1 MHSKLK
7 ERIIPVSPEMKN
19 GEPVVKLY
27 ELEIKK
33 SMKREGNIFA
43 RLDEKPLNSRAKT
56 NFELLLKRHDIA
68 QKRIAAYLNVSSST
82 ISAWAQGTTTIP
94 KEKKFNIKKFFEH
107 LHRIK
112 KLSKKHDENIMF
124 LVGNPRNLSNWKIY
138 IQYLI
143 EPLHDDWK
151 KLLLV
156 LNDIGV
162 PIPETPSLIAVHLSQ
177 YPTNIKAAK
186 LYSQLNKA
194 GVENIDRAMDV
205 TPKKPLL
212 NPRQHKPFDS
222 LVIELM
228 ISLNILD
235 RWCNTFL
242 PKTKEDELTNTSQKI
257 KNRLLD
263 VAFLSKKVVRLVEK
277 TGTNTEKLE
286 EKNIEIR
293 SEVNNLIGHL
303 CKELL
308 EKGKSISTDYFEFV
322 KLKPSQLNEQIEQHK
337 TKSEPHIND
346 YLRYGEREIVQMIKI
361 LTKTQNEI
369 IERIKHNEQ
378 LLKQL
383 L

>member
-1 MHSKLK
+1 
-7 ERIIPVSPEMKN
+7 MK
-19 GEPVVKLY
+19 
-27 ELEIKK
+27 
-33 SMKREGNIFA
+33 MKGNFFA
-43 RLDEKPLNSRAKT
+43 RLDEKPLNGKAKT

-94 KEKKFNIKKFFEH
+94 KEKKFNIKKFFDH
-107 LHRIK
+107 LNRSK
-112 KLSKKHDENIMF
+112 KFSKKHDENIMF

-138 IQYLI
+138 MQYLI
-143 EPLHDDWK
+143 EPLHEDWK

-162 PIPETPSLIAVHLSQ
+162 QIPETPSLIAIHLSH
-177 YPTNIKAAK
+177 YPTNLQAAK
-186 LYSQLNKA
+186 LYRQLNKA
-194 GVENIDRAMDV
+194 TVENINRAMDMK
-205 TPKKPLL
+205 PKKSLR

-228 ISLNILD
+228 IILNILD

-242 PKTKEDELTNTSQKI
+242 PKTKEGELTNTSQKI

-263 VAFLSKKVVRLVEK
+263 VAFLNKKVVRLVEK
-277 TGTNTEKLE
+277 TGTNTEQLE

-303 CKELL
+303 CEELL
-308 EKGKSISTDYFEFV
+308 EKGNNVVTDYFEFV
-322 KLKPSQLNEQIEQHK
+322 KLSPIQLKKRIEQHK

-346 YLRYGEREIVQMIKI
+346 YLRYGEREIASRVDQTLDWQRRIFQKI
-361 LTKTQNEI
+361 ETLTTTQNEI
-369 IERIKHNEQ
+369 IERIHKNEQ

>member
-1 MHSKLK
+1 MKRKANIIAKIGKQSSQGQKNNNLLK
-7 ERIIPVSPEMKN
+7 IIINETALNQKGIAAHLDISTSTVSAWKN
-19 GEPVVKLY
+19 GAPITPAQLKKLE
-27 ELEIKK
+27 ELYQIIY
-33 SMKREGNIFA
+33 R
-43 RLDEKPLNSRAKT
+43 
-56 NFELLLKRHDIA
+56 
-68 QKRIAAYLNVSSST
+68 
-82 ISAWAQGTTTIP
+82 
-94 KEKKFNIKKFFEH
+94 KEKEIDTNNLELILLFKEPQNI
-107 LHRIK
+107 
-112 KLSKKHDENIMF
+112 
-124 LVGNPRNLSNWKIY
+124 SNWY
-138 IQYLI
+138 RYMRYLVDDL
-143 EPLHDDWK
+143 LHDDWK

-162 PIPETPSLIAVHLSQ
+162 PIPETPSLIAIHLSQ
-177 YPTNIKAAK
+177 YSTNLKAAK
-186 LYSQLNKA
+186 LYRQVNKA

-205 TPKKPLL
+205 APKKPLL

-228 ISLNILD
+228 IILNILD

-242 PKTKEDELTNTSQKI
+242 PKTKEGELTNTSQKI

-303 CKELL
+303 CEELL
-308 EKGKSISTDYFEFV
+308 EKGKSIPTDYFEFV
-322 KLKPSQLNEQIEQHK
+322 KLKPSQLKKQIEQHK

-378 LLKQL
+378 LLNKIL
-383 L
+383 